1 VPRHA
6 TTNRDEQSP
15 DDLTAAP
22 GGRRTPGPGGMHV
35 SYHPGAPV
43 VRRWRTWYVST
54 KLKFIIACVAA
65 ACWVGVSA
73 WISLAWIGD
82 LADHVTIVPAVV
94 LVSLLAFVPGFLVAF
109 LTAGA
114 LLDSQPAL
122 VRAHP
127 TAPLTILI
135 AARNEAASIS
145 DTLRS
150 LAAQDYAGEISV
162 LLVDNGS
169 TDATAVLAEQAG
181 LATGMALT
189 VMQESTSGKSHAL
202 NAGLARVNTSL
213 VITLDADTL
222 LHMSAIRLLV
232 ARLQAS
238 PPDVVAVA
246 GDVMVRNSRNGLLS
260 RMQAWDYMLGIAA
273 IKRIQGLFQGTLV
286 AQGAFSLYR
295 TEDVRAVGA
304 WPDAIG
310 EDIVLTWQLMRR
322 GRIYYEPLAVA
333 FTSAPE
339 RLRGLVRQRSRWA
352 RGMLEGISAVPPWR
366 QPRGMARA
374 LTGIDL
380 AIPLLDLAYVFVWL
394 PGLVLACF
402 GCFWFVGPM
411 TVAVL
416 PMTVLVYGLLLH
428 FQRRRVLEPLGLVHR
443 RNGWAFVIFLV
454 FYQALMSATS
464 VYGYAQEVFRRK
476 RSWK

>member
-1 VPRHA
+1 MPRHA
-6 TTNRDEQSP
+6 IKRDEASP
-15 DDLTAAP
+15 DELKTAPVPPA
-22 GGRRTPGPGGMHV
+22 GGMHV
-35 SYHPGAPV
+35 SYEPAGPV
-43 VRRWRTWYVST
+43 VRRWRALYLST
-54 KLKFIIACVAA
+54 TLKFAVACLAA
-65 ACWVGVSA
+65 SCWVGVSA
-73 WISLAWIGD
+73 WISLPWIGD
-82 LADHVTIVPAVV
+82 LARHVTIVPAVI

-114 LLDSQPAL
+114 LLDRQPVL
-122 VRAHP
+122 VTLRPATP
-127 TAPLTILI
+127 ITVLI
-135 AARNEAASIS
+135 AARNEAACIA

-150 LAAQDYAGEISV
+150 LAAQDHAGEITV
-162 LLVDNGS
+162 VLVDNGS
-169 TDATAVLAEQAG
+169 TDGTAELARAAG
-181 LATGMALT
+181 RETGMALT
-189 VMQESTSGKSHAL
+189 VMHESTPGKSFAL
-202 NAGLARVNTSL
+202 NTGLAEVQTPL
-213 VITLDADTL
+213 VITLDGDTL
-222 LHMSAIRLLV
+222 LQRSAIRLLI
-232 ARLQAS
+232 ARLEVS

-246 GDVMVRNSRNGLLS
+246 GDVMVRNSRNGLLA
-260 RMQAWDYMLGIAA
+260 RLQAWDYMLGIAA
-273 IKRIQGLFQGTLV
+273 VKRIQGLFQGTLV

-295 TEDVRAVGA
+295 TDDVRAVGA

-339 RLRGLVRQRSRWA
+339 PVRGLVRQRSRWA
-352 RGMLEGISAVPPWR
+352 RGMLEGLRAVPPWR
-366 QPRGMARA
+366 QTRPMARA
-374 LTGIDL
+374 MTGIDL
-380 AIPLLDLAYVFVWL
+380 VIPLLDIAYVFVWL

-416 PMTVLVYGLLLH
+416 PMTVVVYGVLLH

-443 RNGWAFVIFLV
+443 RSAGAFLIFLV

-464 VYGYAQEVFRRK
+464 IYGYAQELFGRK